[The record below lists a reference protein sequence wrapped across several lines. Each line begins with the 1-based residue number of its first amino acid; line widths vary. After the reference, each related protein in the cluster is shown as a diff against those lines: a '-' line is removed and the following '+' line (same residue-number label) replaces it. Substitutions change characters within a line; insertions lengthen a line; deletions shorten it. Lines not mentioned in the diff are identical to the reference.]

1 MAVLGIICL
10 MLSNILQTST
20 IFLYLFSTLF
30 TYICTEE
37 HGIKYG
43 ILTYAVISLAGFMI
57 VTDKPSIIAYIIV
70 VGYYPVLKHIIDH
83 FNIHK
88 ILKWIL
94 KNYIEGKSD
103 SAPLFASLKTSQ
115 RLDRFTAYKII
126 VKACRKAKINENIGT
141 HTLRKTFGYHYYK
154 KYKDVAMLQKIF
166 NHSSPNI
173 TLRYIGI
180 TEDEIYDSYSN
191 FSL

>member
-1 MAVLGIICL
+1 MVMVEPIRKKEDIRK
-10 MLSNILQTST
+10 I
-20 IFLYLFSTLF
+20 
-30 TYICTEE
+30 E
-37 HGIKYG
+37 
-43 ILTYAVISLAGFMI
+43 
-57 VTDKPSIIAYIIV
+57 
-70 VGYYPVLKHIIDH
+70 
-83 FNIHK
+83 K
-88 ILKWIL
+88 ILKRQSLRNLVLFKMGINCGLRISDILALNVSDVRDKDIFCLVEQKTGKLRKIPINGLLKKIL
-94 KNYIEGKSD
+94 KTYTQNKHNSD
-103 SAPLFASLKTSQ
+103 PLFTSFKTHQ

-126 VKACRKAKINENIGT
+126 VKACKKAKLSENIGT

>member
-1 MAVLGIICL
+1 MVMVEPIRKKEDIRKIEKILKRQSLRNLVLFKMGIICGL
-10 MLSNILQTST
+10 RISDILALNVSDVRDKDVLTLVEQKTSKQRK
-20 IFLYLFSTLF
+20 IP
-30 TYICTEE
+30 I
-37 HGIKYG
+37 
-43 ILTYAVISLAGFMI
+43 
-57 VTDKPSIIAYIIV
+57 
-70 VGYYPVLKHIIDH
+70 
-83 FNIHK
+83 NN